1 MDKSDEF
8 RVEEFFPEE
17 LFYQINE
24 LRVHK
29 KEIIAEEA
37 KARKRRGKIAKDGK
51 LTVLAADHP
60 ARGITASNGDP
71 LIMGNRHQY
80 LGRILRVIT
89 SEEFDGVMGTTDIL
103 EDLFLV
109 NYLLK
114 ENGKL
119 PFLDN
124 KVLLGC
130 MNRGGISETAFEMD
144 DRYTSWTA
152 KSIHQMRLDGAKLMF
167 RLDPISPECGATI
180 DYTAHAI
187 RQLNRYDL
195 PAFVECLPVEKVGG
209 KYSVNKAPAALIQ
222 AIGIATALGD
232 SSRNIWLK
240 IPYVEGFE
248 LVAKSTTCPI
258 LILGGA
264 SRGNLTPV
272 LEEIVN
278 ALNAGTN
285 IRGVLLGRN
294 VLFPSKEDPLA
305 MALAVSGI
313 VHRNLSLQ
321 DAMDRLVDTRGKD
334 MDRLL

>member
-1 MDKSDEF
+1 MNKGYEF
-8 RVEEFFPEE
+8 RLEEFFPEG

-29 KEIIAEEA
+29 KDIIAEEA
-37 KARKRRGKIAKDGK
+37 KARKRRGELAKDGK
-51 LTVLAADHP
+51 LTILAADHP

-114 ENGKL
+114 ERGKK
-119 PFLDN
+119 PFMDN

-130 MNRGGISETAFEMD
+130 MNRGGISKTVFEMD

-152 KSIHQMRLDGAKLMF
+152 ESIHQMRLDGAKLMF
-167 RLDPISPECGATI
+167 RLDPGSPECGATL

-187 RQLNRYDL
+187 RQLNKYDT
-195 PAFVECLPVEKVGG
+195 PAFVECLPVEKVGDT
-209 KYSVNKAPAALIQ
+209 YSVKKAPEALIQ

-240 IPYVEGFE
+240 IPYVENFE
-248 LVAKSTTCPI
+248 MVAKSTTHPI

-264 SRGNLTPV
+264 AREDLPPV
-272 LEEIVN
+272 LEEISK
-278 ALNAGTN
+278 ALKVGRNV
-285 IRGVLLGRN
+285 RGVLLGRN

-305 MALAVSGI
+305 VALAVNGI
-313 VHRNLSLQ
+313 VHESLSAKEAL
-321 DAMDRLVDTRGKD
+321 DRLMGTRGKD
-334 MDRLL
+334 MDRLT

>member
-1 MDKSDEF
+1 MSKNYQF
-8 RVEEFFPEE
+8 RLEDFFPEE
-17 LFYQINE
+17 LFRQITE

-37 KARKRRGKIAKDGK
+37 RGRKKREKLTKDGK
-51 LTVLAADHP
+51 LTILAADHP

-109 NYLLK
+109 NYLLTEQGK
-114 ENGKL
+114 E
-119 PFLDN
+119 PFLDD

-130 MNRGGISETAFEMD
+130 MNRGGIAKTVFEMD

-152 KSIHQMRLDGAKLMF
+152 ESIHRMRLDGAKLMF
-167 RLDPISPECGATI
+167 RLDPTSSDSGLTI
-180 DYTAHAI
+180 DYTAQAI
-187 RQLNRYDL
+187 RQLNEYDI
-195 PAFVECLPVEKVGG
+195 PAFVECLPVEKVEG
-209 KYSVNKAPAALIQ
+209 KYSVNKAPEALIQ
-222 AIGIATALGD
+222 VIGIATALGD

-240 IPYVEGFE
+240 IPYVESFD

-264 SRGNLTPV
+264 SRGDPTPI
-272 LEEIVN
+272 LKEIEA
-278 ALNAGTN
+278 ALKAGKN
-285 IRGVLLGRN
+285 IRGALLGRN
-294 VLFPSKEDPLA
+294 VLFPAKEDPLA
-305 MALAVSGI
+305 VALAVNSI
-313 VHRNLSLQ
+313 VHEGPSAQ
-321 DAMDRLVDTRGKD
+321 EAEDRLMEARGKD
-334 MDRLL
+334 MDRLI